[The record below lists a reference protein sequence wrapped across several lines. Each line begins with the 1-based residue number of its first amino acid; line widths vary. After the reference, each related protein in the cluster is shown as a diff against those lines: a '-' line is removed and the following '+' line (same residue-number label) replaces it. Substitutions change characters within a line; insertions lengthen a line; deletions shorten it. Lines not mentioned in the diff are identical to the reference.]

1 MFKRENIRK
10 SLRASLNW
18 KGDVCS
24 EAKMRHHTM
33 LIDSSRE
40 EGGRDLGPTPTEV
53 FLASLGSCIMVNI
66 SRIGEKM
73 KLGLK
78 DVHMEVTGVKESNE
92 HPSSFITL
100 NVDISIR
107 ADTQDR
113 EKLERLVRLAEE
125 NCTISNTLRNAVK
138 PCVKLR

>member
-1 MFKRENIRK
+1 
-10 SLRASLNW
+10 
-18 KGDVCS
+18 
-24 EAKMRHHTM
+24 MRHHTM